1 MSSCL
6 AETGVAV
13 IGGDSRQVMVAEAL
27 SEEAAW
33 VKVWGLVGARPS
45 SRLFYADSLEEAVMN
60 AGVVVLPISGVD
72 KAGKVRTNCS
82 ELQIVIDQD
91 FFRQLEPR
99 TLIVTGSLSAFLR
112 SAAERFNQQVL
123 EFAELDEIAIPNAIP
138 TAEGAIQLAME
149 HTEFTIDNSV
159 CLTLGYGRV
168 ARALAQRLLCFG
180 AQVVVA
186 ARNQRQRQ
194 EAAEIGCRTVPL
206 SRLAVEIKAA
216 DLVFNTIPAPVLT
229 AEIINEGAEANP
241 NLLLIDLASAPG
253 GIDFAAAGKRGIKAL
268 LALGLPGKVAP
279 QTAGKILASNLP
291 SLINKALSRIR
302 V

>member
-33 VKVWGLVGARPS
+33 VKVWGLSGVKPS

-72 KAGKVRTNCS
+72 NAGKVRTNCA

-91 FFRQLEPR
+91 FFNQLEPH
-99 TLIVTGSLSAFLR
+99 TLIVTGSLSAPLR
-112 SAAERFNQQVL
+112 STAKRFNQQVL

-159 CLTLGYGRV
+159 CLILGYGRV
-168 ARALAQRLLCFG
+168 ARALVQRLLCLG
-180 AQVVVA
+180 ARIVVA
-186 ARNQRQRQ
+186 ARNQKQRQ
-194 EAAEIGCRTVPL
+194 EAAEIGCRAVPL
-206 SRLAVEIKAA
+206 SQLAVEIKGA
-216 DLVFNTIPAPVLT
+216 DLVFNTIPASIVT
-229 AEIINEGAEANP
+229 AEMINEGAEANP
-241 NLLLIDLASAPG
+241 DLLLIDLASTPG
-253 GIDFAAAGKRGIKAL
+253 GIDFAAAKKKGLKAF
-268 LALGLPGKVAP
+268 LASGLPGKVAP

-291 SLINKALSRIR
+291 SLIKKALSKTR